1 LTKVA
6 ADLVAQA
13 LDLIERGELTLEQG
27 PVVYGEK
34 WPTLYPALK
43 LALQLNRTAHPP
55 LVSERPFQP
64 LDLTAGWQAL
74 QSQLESTPQL
84 PALAPAS
91 APARPFFEWWA
102 GLLRFFQS
110 RPGQALSGSLLGLGL
125 VFFLVLGVAE
135 SRPGDLLYRARI
147 GWEYL
152 GEFVEVN
159 PDQKAEVALQS
170 ADNRLSDLEKLAF
183 VATPDQVMEVQGQY
197 LRALEASTRYATNKD
212 FHSYLLVY
220 ERLNEQ
226 RDRVAR
232 LQQAA
237 YSFGPGARLDYLV
250 NRLDDSVYSLAP
262 KVVGK

>member
-1 LTKVA
+1 
-6 ADLVAQA
+6 
-13 LDLIERGELTLEQG
+13 
-27 PVVYGEK
+27 
-34 WPTLYPALK
+34 
-43 LALQLNRTAHPP
+43 
-55 LVSERPFQP
+55 
-64 LDLTAGWQAL
+64 
-74 QSQLESTPQL
+74 
-84 PALAPAS
+84 
-91 APARPFFEWWA
+91 
-102 GLLRFFQS
+102 
-110 RPGQALSGSLLGLGL
+110 
-125 VFFLVLGVAE
+125 VAE